1 MKLWLQTK
9 MQHLDLHGL
18 RHHEVQPMVE
28 DFILEYQLPVK
39 IITGN
44 SVPMQEIVK
53 QIVDR
58 YDLSW
63 DYESY
68 SMMLQFVVSEK
79 RI

>member
-1 MKLWLQTK
+1 
-9 MQHLDLHGL
+9 
-18 RHHEVQPMVE
+18 MVE

-68 SMMLQFVVSEK
+68 WNLGAIVVSEK